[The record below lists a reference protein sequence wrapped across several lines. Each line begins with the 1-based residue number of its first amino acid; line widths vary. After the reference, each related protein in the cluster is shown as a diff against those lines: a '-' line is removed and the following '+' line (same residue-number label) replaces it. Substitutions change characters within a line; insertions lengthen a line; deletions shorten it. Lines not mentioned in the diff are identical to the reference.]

1 MKKVVL
7 FALCATMF
15 VACNKKELERSNQ
28 QKDSLAQVVANKD
41 AELDELM
48 GTFNDIQEG
57 FRQINEA
64 EGRVD
69 LAKGAEGN
77 NKAKIS
83 ENIKFIAEKME
94 QNRKEIANLKAR
106 LRNSSYNTTKLK
118 ETIEQLTKQLEEK
131 EEQIKQLQAEL
142 EQKNIRIAE
151 LDQTVA
157 NLNSNVADLQ
167 ATKAANEKTMADQ
180 DASLNTV
187 YYVLANK
194 KTLKQ
199 NNILKSGDVLKNGDF
214 NNSFFT
220 KGDLRKITTIQ
231 TNSKKATIMTSHP
244 SDSYTLEKNGNKE
257 YVLTITNQ
265 AKFWSISKYLVIV
278 TK

>member
-1 MKKVVL
+1 
-7 FALCATMF
+7 
-15 VACNKKELERSNQ
+15 
-28 QKDSLAQVVANKD
+28 
-41 AELDELM
+41 M
-48 GTFNDIQEG
+48 G
-57 FRQINEA
+57 
-64 EGRVD
+64 V
-69 LAKGAEGN
+69 KH
-77 NKAKIS
+77 
-83 ENIKFIAEKME
+83 
-94 QNRKEIANLKAR
+94 
-106 LRNSSYNTTKLK
+106 
-118 ETIEQLTKQLEEK
+118 
-131 EEQIKQLQAEL
+131 KQLQAEL

-214 NNSFFT
+214 NNSVFT

-265 AKFWSISKYLVIV
+265 TKFWSISKYLVIV